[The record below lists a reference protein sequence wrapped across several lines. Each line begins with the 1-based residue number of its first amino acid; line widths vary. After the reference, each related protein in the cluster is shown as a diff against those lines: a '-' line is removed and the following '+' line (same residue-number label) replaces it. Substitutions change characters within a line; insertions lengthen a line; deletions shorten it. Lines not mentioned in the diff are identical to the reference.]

1 MERLIRDA
9 GFTPARRKQDYTLL
23 DPSMSVRSPSQ
34 ALGARMGSLSGAETS
49 IGADAA

>member
-23 DPSMSVRSPSQ
+23 DPVPSVRSP
-34 ALGARMGSLSGAETS
+34 ALGARFGARSGTS
-49 IGADAA
+49 EPIGADAA